1 MTESRKIVLI
11 WFFFTFMNV
20 IFLLLED
27 FFELN
32 NKDLNQQLGSVFDLI
47 GFSSTIIRNLLCA
60 LIAFYY
66 SIFLP
71 NREYNKTKVD
81 EKISL
86 GIIGTLA
93 IDDFDTAMK
102 SFPSV

>member
-71 NREYNKTKVD
+71 NREYNKTKV
-81 EKISL
+81 
-86 GIIGTLA
+86 
-93 IDDFDTAMK
+93 
-102 SFPSV
+102 